1 MKNFSD
7 FKSTISQE
15 DLLKISNE
23 ITDNLN
29 KIEPQLNVIEYNHS
43 FNFSLTMRLLEKY
56 HNWLNN

>member
-29 KIEPQLNVIEYNHS
+29 KIEPQLDVIEYNRS
-43 FNFSLTMRLLEKY
+43 FNLSLTMRLLEKY